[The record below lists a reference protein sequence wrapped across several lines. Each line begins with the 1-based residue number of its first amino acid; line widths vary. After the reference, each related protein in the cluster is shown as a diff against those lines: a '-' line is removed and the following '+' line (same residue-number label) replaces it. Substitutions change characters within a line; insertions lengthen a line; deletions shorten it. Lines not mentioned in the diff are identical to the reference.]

1 MEGYMIKKCTKKI
14 YEVFKLVHVWVLNQL
29 NKFID
34 LSLMGIMPVLVVK
47 KQAVVSSKEVSN
59 SNQFDLF
66 NSVENDDELDM
77 KGEFKVGWEGAQ
89 FWIFS
94 MENAYSDSEVE
105 EVVDEHAFFMAS
117 TGLKRG
123 DDSGYVGL
131 GTRGISLV
139 VDRGLTSGKNAKSSQ
154 TVYKCINSSQ
164 QRCVMR
170 PVKSLMKIVEQNKE
184 RAFSPNRSI
193 FQTSDTRL
201 IDVEAS
207 SVENAAKS
215 RVPEVGV
222 TVFIVKDDKI
232 LLGRR
237 GSTLVVGNSFHLPGG
252 HLEYG

>member
-1 MEGYMIKKCTKKI
+1 
-14 YEVFKLVHVWVLNQL
+14 
-29 NKFID
+29 
-34 LSLMGIMPVLVVK
+34 
-47 KQAVVSSKEVSN
+47 
-59 SNQFDLF
+59 
-66 NSVENDDELDM
+66 
-77 KGEFKVGWEGAQ
+77 
-89 FWIFS
+89 
-94 MENAYSDSEVE
+94 
-105 EVVDEHAFFMAS
+105 MAM
-117 TGLKRG
+117 T
-123 DDSGYVGL
+123 VGL

-252 HLEYG
+252 HLEYGESFEECATREVKEETGLDINNLKVVTIVNHVLADIHAVVVYMRANLSDPNQTPQTIEPQRCEGWDWYDLENLPEPMFQPLKELLQAGSFNIFTTHS